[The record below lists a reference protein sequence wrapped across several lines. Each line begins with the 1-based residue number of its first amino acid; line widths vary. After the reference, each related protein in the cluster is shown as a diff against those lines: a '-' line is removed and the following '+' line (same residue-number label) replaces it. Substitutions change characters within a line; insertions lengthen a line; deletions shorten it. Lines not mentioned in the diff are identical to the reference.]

1 MEKKIIS
8 LPITQLNSSA
18 LKTISIAKEMII
30 TKVLGGA
37 RQFLSSKHS
46 ARVGW
51 NDMSS
56 DSKKLKERN
65 PNLYTSIMNNLR
77 HNPNI
82 YEEQALQPT
91 TTTTTALPD
100 WIESQSIVKASGYGI
115 SSLILADNNL
125 GLLTIHVDKNK
136 ILHHRLLV
144 RKEKKV
150 KVYDAITEIG

>member
-1 MEKKIIS
+1 
-8 LPITQLNSSA
+8 
-18 LKTISIAKEMII
+18 MII

-37 RQFLSSKHS
+37 RQFLSSRHS

-51 NDMSS
+51 NNMSS

-65 PNLYTSIMNNLR
+65 PNLYTSIINNLR

-82 YEEQALQPT
+82 YDEQALQP
-91 TTTTTALPD
+91 TTTTALPD
-100 WIESQSIVKASGYGI
+100 WIESRSIVKASGYGI
-115 SSLILADNNL
+115 SSHILADNNL
-125 GLLTIHVDKNK
+125 GLLTIHEDKNK